1 MRVSVA
7 EQSFSV
13 KSINMEWG
21 GGHWNFFPSSFLKL
35 FSCEPHNK
43 HLAWLIYL
51 ENFGMVD
58 QLLEYFWVSPL
69 AGIVVY
75 RGQGGGIG
83 ENGRQSSQFIIYLPT
98 LII

>member
-1 MRVSVA
+1 M
-7 EQSFSV
+7 
-13 KSINMEWG
+13 
-21 GGHWNFFPSSFLKL
+21 
-35 FSCEPHNK
+35 
-43 HLAWLIYL
+43 WLIYL

-58 QLLEYFWVSPL
+58 QLLEHFWVSPL
-69 AGIVVY
+69 TGIVVY

>member
-1 MRVSVA
+1 LD
-7 EQSFSV
+7 
-13 KSINMEWG
+13 
-21 GGHWNFFPSSFLKL
+21 FFPSSFLKL
-35 FSCEPHNK
+35 FSSETHNK
-43 HLAWLIYL
+43 HLAWIYL

-58 QLLEYFWVSPL
+58 QLLKHFWVSPL

-98 LII
+98 LVI